1 MAGTQ
6 DLSLGEKT
14 QHDPS
19 AFSSSDKAAEAG
31 RVSYEVGSPTT
42 SVGRVGPLTPPEGT
56 TESKI
61 VRKIDAHIIPFIIV
75 LYLLAFL
82 DRVNIGNARAFGLEE
97 DLGLEKVEYNTALTI
112 FFVPYIILEI
122 PGNILMKKF
131 SPRVWLSVC
140 CIGFGLVSVFQGL
153 VQNYGGLLATRFFLG
168 VFECSMFPGCFFLLA
183 SWYKRADAQKRYSL
197 FFSSTSLAG
206 AFGGLLASAIGKMD
220 YIQGYRGWRWIFI
233 VEGCVTVV
241 AGLIFFFTF
250 PAFPEQAR
258 FLKPAEREYVTAML
272 QADHGHSAAERK
284 ITLKDVGKA
293 LTDHRIWLGGFMYLG
308 LIVPAYSYAY
318 FSPTIIKT
326 YGYDSIQ
333 TQLHSV
339 PPWAAAFG
347 FAMLTAVLSDWLRH
361 RLMFAILGIA
371 VAIIGFA
378 MLMTIHDPSK
388 LNAQYA
394 ALFLVAMG
402 AYSAMPII
410 VCWFN
415 MNLGGHHRK
424 AIGTA
429 WQIAFGNIGG
439 IIATYSFVASD
450 EKNHY
455 RNGYSICVAFT
466 CLSALS
472 CLLYAFSV
480 VRENKKRAQMQG
492 DGGLTEEEK
501 ADLGDLNPEFRY
513 ML

>member
-1 MAGTQ
+1 MSDTK

-14 QHDPS
+14 HHDPS
-19 AFSSSDKAAEAG
+19 GFSSSDKGAEAG
-31 RVSYEVGSPTT
+31 RVSYDVSPHSPTT
-42 SVGRVGPLTPPEGT
+42 VVPVPLPEGM
-56 TESKI
+56 TEAAL
-61 VRKIDAHIIPFIIV
+61 VRKIDRHIIPFIIF

-82 DRVNIGNARAFGLEE
+82 DRVNIGNARSFGLES
-97 DLGLEKVEYNTALTI
+97 DLKLEKVEYNTALTI

-122 PGNILMKKF
+122 PGNILLKKF

-140 CIGFGLVSVFQGL
+140 CVGFGLVSIFQGL
-153 VQNYGGLLATRFFLG
+153 VKNYGGLLATRFFLG
-168 VFECSMFPGCFFLLA
+168 
-183 SWYKRADAQKRYSL
+183 RADAQKRYSL

-220 YIQGYRGWRWIFI
+220 HLQGYRGWRWIFI
-233 VEGCVTVV
+233 VEGVVTVV
-241 AGLIFFFTF
+241 AGIVFFFTF

-258 FLKPAEREYVTAML
+258 FLKPAEREYVQAML

-318 FSPTIIKT
+318 FSPTIIGT
-326 YGYDSIQ
+326 YNYSAIQ

-347 FAMLTAVLSDWLRH
+347 FAMVTAVASDYLRH
-361 RLMFAILGIA
+361 RFMFAILGIV
-371 VAIIGFA
+371 VAIVGFA
-378 MLMTIHDPSK
+378 VLMTVHDPAHV
-388 LNAQYA
+388 NAQYG

-450 EKNHY
+450 AKNHY
-455 RNGYSICVAFT
+455 RTGYAICVSFT
-466 CLSALS
+466 CLSALA
-472 CLLYAFSV
+472 CLMYAISV
-480 VRENKKRAQMQG
+480 TMENKRRAKMQG